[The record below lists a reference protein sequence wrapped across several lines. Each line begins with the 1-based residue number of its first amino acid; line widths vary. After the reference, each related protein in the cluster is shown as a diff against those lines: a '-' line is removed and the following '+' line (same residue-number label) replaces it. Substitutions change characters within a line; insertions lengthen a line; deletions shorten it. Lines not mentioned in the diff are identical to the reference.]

1 MQHES
6 LRRVKVSKHCKFIA
20 YKPSERSSKQNEL
33 SRTIRQRKRKS
44 ALLRL
49 FFLRDN
55 PPRVLSYRKTIALR
69 CVLLIS
75 VRVRDFSSPRPTV
88 CLLALHSVFDFDP
101 CASSS
106 VLSNSYFRNFS
117 TERLPLILFVLIV
130 SLTRL
135 CSRDFHTTEVHEQK

>member
-1 MQHES
+1 MT
-6 LRRVKVSKHCKFIA
+6 
-20 YKPSERSSKQNEL
+20 N
-33 SRTIRQRKRKS
+33 
-44 ALLRL
+44 LLRTSPRSAVRNKMNYRERYDNESGNQPCCDS

-55 PPRVLSYRKTIALR
+55 PPRVLSYRKTKTLR